1 MTSAETK
8 IPYVPERIEGLRE
21 LAMNL
26 SWRWHRRAWRLFEQ
40 IDPALWAAGRNNPI
54 DLLRR
59 TDPARLAECANDPEF
74 IELYQAAL
82 DNFRRELS
90 SEATWFAERF
100 PDSTGRPVAYF
111 CAEFGVH
118 NSVPIYSGGLGV
130 LAGDH
135 CKAASDLG
143 VPLIAVG
150 LLYSKGYFDQI
161 ITLDGW
167 QEDSDETFDPAST
180 PLTRVL
186 GPDGVVPLATVT
198 TSGREVHIAAWKLVV
213 GKIPIYLLDTRLEE
227 NDPADRDL
235 TSKLY
240 GEGLE
245 LRLKQ
250 EWILGVGGV
259 RVLRTLGIDP
269 GAWHANEGHATFML
283 LERLRELQAAGVDVD
298 EGIRQVRARSIFT
311 THTPVPAGHDTFSA
325 DLIASCTGHYW
336 EQLGVDRDAF
346 LGLGFHPDTNHEAFH
361 MTAAAIRLSG
371 RVNAVSKRHGQETRF
386 MWRKLWPGR
395 DPSEVPIGEITNGV
409 HLSSWMSHL
418 VLDLLDE
425 CLGEDWQA
433 RGDDPEIWDR
443 VLEMD
448 DERLWHVHLELKAR
462 LLSFS
467 REYARQRWRDLWS
480 EAVHL
485 VGAGT
490 LLSPEPL
497 TIGFARRFATY
508 KRADLLFQDEDRLRR
523 LLTDVRHPVQ
533 IIFAGKAH
541 PSDEPA
547 KEILQRVYSF
557 TRDPRFEGRVAFL
570 EDYDLLVAARLVRGV
585 DLWLN
590 LPRPPLEASGTSGM
604 KAALNAVPQLGTLD
618 GWWAEGFEGEN
629 GWALPLAEPGVDED
643 EDEDAEDL
651 RALFELLERE
661 VVPLYYDR
669 DERDLPTGWIRKM
682 KHALRVAGARFTTG
696 RMVQEYA
703 LDYYAP
709 ALRGEL
715 DGDDRPTG

>member
-1 MTSAETK
+1 MSTAETK
-8 IPYVPERIEGLRE
+8 IPYLPERLEGLRE

-59 TDPARLAECANDPEF
+59 AGPARLAECANDAEF
-74 IELYQAAL
+74 MKLYEAAL
-82 DNFRRELS
+82 DDFRRELTP
-90 SEATWFAERF
+90 EATWFRDRF
-100 PDSTGRPVAYF
+100 SGSGVRPIAYF

-118 NSVPIYSGGLGV
+118 SSVPIYSGGLGV

-167 QEDSDETFDPAST
+167 QEDSDETFDPSST

-186 GPDGVVPLATVT
+186 GPGGDVPLASVT
-198 TSGREVHIAAWKLVV
+198 TSGREVHIAAWKLLV
-213 GKIPIYLLDTRLEE
+213 GKVPIYLLDTRLEE

-259 RVLRTLGIDP
+259 RVLRALGIDP

-283 LERLRELQAAGVDVD
+283 LERLRELQAEGVDVD

-325 DLIASCTGHYW
+325 DLIASCTGDYW
-336 EQLGVDRDAF
+336 EQLGVNRDAF
-346 LGLGFHPDTNHEAFH
+346 LRLGFHPETNHESFH

-371 RVNAVSKRHGQETRF
+371 RVNAVSKRNGQETSF
-386 MWRKLWPGR
+386 IWRKLWPGR
-395 DPSEVPIGEITNGV
+395 KPDEVPIGVITNGV
-409 HLSSWMSHL
+409 HLSSWMSHA

-425 CLGEDWQA
+425 CLGEDWKT
-433 RGDDPEIWDR
+433 RWDDPGLWDG

-448 DERLWHVHLELKAR
+448 DEQLWRVHLELKER

-497 TIGFARRFATY
+497 TIGFARRFA
-508 KRADLLFQDEDRLRR
+508 
-523 LLTDVRHPVQ
+523 
-533 IIFAGKAH
+533 
-541 PSDEPA
+541 
-547 KEILQRVYSF
+547 
-557 TRDPRFEGRVAFL
+557 
-570 EDYDLLVAARLVRGV
+570 
-585 DLWLN
+585 
-590 LPRPPLEASGTSGM
+590 
-604 KAALNAVPQLGTLD
+604 
-618 GWWAEGFEGEN
+618 
-629 GWALPLAEPGVDED
+629 
-643 EDEDAEDL
+643 
-651 RALFELLERE
+651 
-661 VVPLYYDR
+661 
-669 DERDLPTGWIRKM
+669 
-682 KHALRVAGARFTTG
+682 
-696 RMVQEYA
+696 
-703 LDYYAP
+703 
-709 ALRGEL
+709 
-715 DGDDRPTG
+715 